1 MAEEIL
7 HLITQTIFCSFFSSP
22 QLPSKQDSE
31 LGNIIS
37 SRELK
42 SETFAE
48 HVRPVLGLGRG
59 VRRGDVI

>member
-7 HLITQTIFCSFFSSP
+7 HLITQTIFCSFFSST

-48 HVRPVLGLGRG
+48 HVRPVLGRG

>member
-7 HLITQTIFCSFFSSP
+7 HLITQTIFYSFFSSLI
-22 QLPSKQDSE
+22 LPSKQDSE

-48 HVRPVLGLGRG
+48 HVRPVLERG